1 MKNQTSLLPKARL
14 PIQKMGENIRL
25 ARIRR
30 NITAEMLSQRAAVS
44 KVTLREIERGS
55 PKVVIGN
62 YVSVLFALGLHD
74 DIGRVAQEDKLGRVL
89 QDLGLGENVRASR
102 VAEWKA

>member
-1 MKNQTSLLPKARL
+1 MKNQLSLLPKARV

-30 NITAEMLSQRAAVS
+30 NITAEMLAQRANVS

-62 YVSVLFALGLHD
+62 YVSVLFALGLHN
-74 DIGRVAQEDKLGRVL
+74 DIGKVGEVDKLGRVL
-89 QDLGLGENVRASR
+89 QDLSMGESVRASR
-102 VAEWKA
+102 TTGWKE